1 LISHGPAEEEA
12 ANALEYF
19 ERTLGPL
26 TLGRA
31 LAAIRETEGYT
42 LASFAKK
49 LGVSRAHLCD
59 IERARRGVSAERAAR
74 WAKALGHP
82 ARVFVTLALQDEV
95 TAAGLKLKV
104 NVADESP
111 RWRGK
116 QKPDAA

>member
-1 LISHGPAEEEA
+1 MGQQKKKD

-59 IERARRGVSAERAAR
+59 VERGRRGVSAERAAR